1 MRMYAHQTLTLTIHA
16 GLLGALESQAV
27 EEAPMQGG
35 QAAAAQPAYEPP
47 AESALLADGL
57 IEPVRASSQAAFL
70 VYHQAEYIV

>member
-1 MRMYAHQTLTLTIHA
+1 MHA

-35 QAAAAQPAYEPP
+35 PAAAAQPAYEPP

-57 IEPVRASSQAAFL
+57 IEPVRASPMDVSLSETRLCA
-70 VYHQAEYIV
+70 